1 MLGQRPADDQAD
13 MAYTAA
19 VITVVVDPSG
29 GAGVHPGDLAVLLHG
44 AGTWEA
50 LVLAEA
56 LVDAADR
63 ERRRRLPICP
73 GPPGPSMVVTFGDI
87 NSLSTV
93 TMPRRSTPQGGGL
106 RVAELSG
113 PPGSG
118 GAAGLR

>member
-13 MAYTAA
+13 TAYPAA

-73 GPPGPSMVVTFGDI
+73 GPPGPPMVVTFGAI
-87 NSLSTV
+87 NSLNTV
-93 TMPRRSTPQGGGL
+93 TMPQRSTPQGGGL
-106 RVAELSG
+106 GVAELPG
-113 PPGSG
+113 PR
-118 GAAGLR
+118 AQEALLV